1 MNTMTDVDA
10 RRPEGAVSPDAEGG
24 SPQSPTMDMDVAN
37 KCELL
42 EGTLYGELPDAPEV
56 EVDPRFVARLDDV
69 AREQR
74 RRNGRRTALAVT
86 AVACAALVGLV
97 AASGLFAARRI
108 DVEGTVH
115 LSADAVQ
122 QASDVHGAPSM
133 LRLDTGAIARRV
145 ERLPWVADAQVSISW
160 PNTLV
165 IHVTEW
171 EPVAYTADHGRWALL
186 ASNGRVLD
194 TVLARPAAYVKVVGL
209 TAVPAGGHTIA
220 NGSAVDVVNRLP
232 DDLRRQVIGLDLTG
246 GGVTLRLAG
255 DLAIRFGDMSA
266 VPSKSGAALAVL
278 GAPHAG
284 CHYIDVSVP
293 SAPVCG

>member
-1 MNTMTDVDA
+1 MTDVEARPSEDA
-10 RRPEGAVSPDAEGG
+10 
-24 SPQSPTMDMDVAN
+24 
-37 KCELL
+37 CELL
-42 EGTLYGELPDAPEV
+42 EGTLYADVPDSPAV

-74 RRNGRRTALAVT
+74 RRNGRRTGLAVV
-86 AVACAALVGLV
+86 AVAFAALVGLV

-108 DVEGTVH
+108 DVQGTVH
-115 LSADAVQ
+115 LSADAVRR
-122 QASDVHGAPSM
+122 ASGVHGDPSM
-133 LRLDTGAIARRV
+133 LRLDTGAIAARV

-160 PNTLV
+160 PNSLV

-171 EPVAYTADHGRWALL
+171 EPVAYTADRGRWALL

-194 TVLARPAAYVKVVGL
+194 EVLARPLAFMKVVGL
-209 TAVPAGGHTIA
+209 ATVPPAGHAIA
-220 NGSAVDVVNRLP
+220 GGSAVDVIDRLP
-232 DDLRRQVIGLDLTG
+232 DDLRRQVIGLDLSG
-246 GGVTLRLAG
+246 GGVTLRLTG

-278 GAPHAG
+278 GAPHPG